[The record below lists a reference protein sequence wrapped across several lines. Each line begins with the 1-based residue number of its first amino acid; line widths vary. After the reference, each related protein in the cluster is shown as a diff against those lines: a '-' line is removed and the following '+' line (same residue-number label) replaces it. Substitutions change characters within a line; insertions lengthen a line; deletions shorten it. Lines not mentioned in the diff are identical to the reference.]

1 MNIELD
7 DIKDIPLLKALSQ
20 AELENILTLLKLK
33 KAAKGSYIVNVNDL
47 DRSLMFILDG
57 KVKINLYSKEGKE
70 IIITTFSKGDF
81 FGELSTLTSS
91 PRSANAIAIE
101 NCLLAVLEEVDF
113 VEHCSK
119 FSGLSFAMLKELAER
134 LRLSSSK
141 ISDFALLDVYRRI
154 ARTLKSLATS
164 EQMNKDGQIIQIIE
178 NRPTH
183 QDLSSMVGT
192 SREMVTKALKGLVED
207 RCIKIVGKKIEFY
220 KMPN

>member
-1 MNIELD
+1 
-7 DIKDIPLLKALSQ
+7 
-20 AELENILTLLKLK
+20 
-33 KAAKGSYIVNVNDL
+33 
-47 DRSLMFILDG
+47 MFNLDG

-164 EQMNKDGQIIQIIE
+164 EQINKDGQTIQIIE